1 MTTDLLPLLA
11 SDGSGARLLVAL
23 VPGLPLVA
31 MLTIAVLRPGHRVAT
46 RVALTGATATGLGAG
61 ILLALTGDGALPS
74 PGGWLLADRVGAAI
88 ALLAATVAVTVLAY
102 AGRALFGDPGGV
114 RFAALA
120 AGLTAATSTL
130 ALAGTLV
137 VLVAAWIAVGALLVA
152 ALAIRPG
159 HAAVDV
165 AVRRTRRSFLVG
177 DSALVA
183 AVVLVTAAVGPV
195 ALDRRLA
202 PLVAELAATSAPGP
216 LALPLLDVV
225 AVLVVV
231 AAVSRSALLPL
242 HRWLP
247 ATLAAPTPV
256 SALLHAGVVNGAGV
270 LLLALGPV
278 VLASTA
284 GTWLAFGLGVATAVV
299 ALGVMLVRSDVKG
312 ALAWSTSAQM
322 GFMVVQ
328 LAIGAFG
335 AALVHLI
342 GHGLY
347 KAAAFLGAGGRVSAV
362 ARARH
367 RQLPTAPPSAAVLL
381 AGRVAIPLLATGT
394 AVALVRPGFGPAKL
408 LLVSVLLAVTL
419 AHLLSGW
426 LATSPLGSAATLL
439 VGALLAPLLASLY
452 LGGIVLVE
460 RVVGS
465 ALPTAG
471 PAAIGVV
478 PLAVTLA
485 GITAL
490 VMLVRI
496 APASAHTGVHAWL
509 VGIGTAPAAARL
521 RSRGR
526 RIRPVPAAGA
536 SAPEPARAAY
546 AAPTSAAPTSR

>member
-31 MLTIAVLRPGHRVAT
+31 MLTIAVLRPGHRAAT
-46 RVALTGATATGLGAG
+46 RVALAGTTATGLGAG
-61 ILLALTGDGALPS
+61 ILLALTGGGALPS

-102 AGRALFGDPGGV
+102 AGRALAGDRGGV

-130 ALAGTLV
+130 ALAGNLLV
-137 VLVAAWIAVGALLVA
+137 LAAGWIAVGALLVA

-159 HAAVDV
+159 HAAVDL

-177 DSALVA
+177 DAALVA
-183 AVVLVTAAVGPV
+183 AVALVTATAGPV
-195 ALDRRLA
+195 VLDRRLA
-202 PLVAELAATSAPGP
+202 PLVAELAATTVPGP
-216 LALPLLDVV
+216 LALPVLDVV

-299 ALGVMLVRSDVKG
+299 SLGVMLVRSDIKG

-367 RQLPTAPPSAAVLL
+367 RQLPTAPPSTGVLL
-381 AGRVAIPLLATGT
+381 TGRIVVPLLATG
-394 AVALVRPGFGPAKL
+394 AAFALVRPGFEAAKL
-408 LLVSVLLAVTL
+408 LLVTVLLAVTL
-419 AHLLSGW
+419 AHLLAGW
-426 LATSPLGSAATLL
+426 LATSPVGSVATLL
-439 VGALLAPLLASLY
+439 VGALVAPLLGSLY
-452 LGGIVLVE
+452 LGGIMLVE
-460 RVVGS
+460 RVVGA

-478 PLAVTLA
+478 PLAATLA

-490 VMLVRI
+490 VVFVRV
-496 APASAHTGVHAWL
+496 APASARSGVHAWL
-509 VGIGTAPAAARL
+509 VGIGTALPAARV

-526 RIRPVPAAGA
+526 RLRPVPAGA
-536 SAPEPARAAY
+536 SSAPEPARAAY
-546 AAPTSAAPTSR
+546 AASTSATPTSR